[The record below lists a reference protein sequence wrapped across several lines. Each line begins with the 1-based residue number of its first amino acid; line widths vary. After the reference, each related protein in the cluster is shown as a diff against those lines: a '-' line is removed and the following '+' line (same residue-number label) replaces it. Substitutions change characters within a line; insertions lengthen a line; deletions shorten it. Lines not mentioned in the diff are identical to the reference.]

1 MHEPVQPESIK
12 ACASMPSELGGI
24 KVMSASNCRPALD
37 LMITSSSVDVTPVV
51 SEPFLKS
58 SVETIFASMGGGTC
72 DDLYFKDDGNETSD
86 FAPDVL
92 ASTTGAREKT
102 HSQLSLPTLLALHE
116 LQPQPRSRRS

>member
-1 MHEPVQPESIK
+1 
-12 ACASMPSELGGI
+12 
-24 KVMSASNCRPALD
+24 MSASNCRPALD

-51 SEPFLKS
+51 LEPSLKS

-72 DDLYFKDDGNETSD
+72 NNLYFTDDGNETSD

-102 HSQLSLPTLLALHE
+102 HSQLSLLTLRAWRE
-116 LQPQPRSRRS
+116 LQPQLQSRRS

>member
-12 ACASMPSELGGI
+12 ACTSMPSELGGI

-51 SEPFLKS
+51 SEPSLKS

-72 DDLYFKDDGNETSD
+72 DDLYFMDDGNETSD

-102 HSQLSLPTLLALHE
+102 HFQLSPLTLRALRE
-116 LQPQPRSRRS
+116 LQPQLRSRRS